1 MYQKLKN
8 LCKEKGIT
16 VTQLCIQVTGNSGN
30 LATWKKGYMRSDYL
44 AKAAD
49 VLNCSTDYMLDRT
62 DDPNGTTYQNI
73 NSKNFVNV
81 NNGND
86 ITIQSESKHDT
97 ITEEFIELFNL
108 LDITDKITI
117 MNLVLEK
124 TKGTY
129 DNS

>member
-1 MYQKLKN
+1 MYQKLKD

-49 VLNCSTDYMLDRT
+49 ALGCSTDYMLDRT

-81 NNGND
+81 NNGNN
-86 ITIQSESKHDT
+86 IAFQSNSTNDS
-97 ITEEFIELFNL
+97 ITEEFMEVFHKLPIKE
-108 LDITDKITI
+108 KIAV
-117 MNLVLEK
+117 MNLVLKKSEK
-124 TKGTY
+124 
-129 DNS
+129 NS